1 MTDEEFAQQ
10 VFAVPIDGIPAGTM
24 LVALRTYVNELH
36 QVHALKTGSAMTITE
51 TLRQTGAI
59 QQSISEADG
68 TVTTERV

>member
-10 VFAVPIDGIPAGTM
+10 VFAVPIDGIPSGTM
-24 LVALRTYVNELH
+24 LVALRNYVNELH
-36 QVHALKTGSAMTITE
+36 QVHALKTGSVLTITE

-59 QQSISEADG
+59 QQSIGETDG